1 MLPRRGEEDEERDGA
16 AARSRPKGA
25 HTGLCHSA
33 GKLRL
38 EMSISALRA
47 QLPVQIGGPP
57 GGHTPGSPEYKVQVV
72 RAAPVVNDWT
82 KDGEPEIK
90 MEKEVSEGQV
100 HPESGVPLGPGTQD
114 CLETV

>member
-1 MLPRRGEEDEERDGA
+1 MLPGRGKEDEERDGA
-16 AARSRPKGA
+16 AAPSRPKGA
-25 HTGLCHSA
+25 HTGMCHSA

-47 QLPVQIGGPP
+47 QLPVQIGGRP
-57 GGHTPGSPEYKVQVV
+57 GGHRPGSPEYKVQAV

-90 MEKEVSEGQV
+90 MEKEVSEGQLR
-100 HPESGVPLGPGTQD
+100 PESGVLLSPGTQD